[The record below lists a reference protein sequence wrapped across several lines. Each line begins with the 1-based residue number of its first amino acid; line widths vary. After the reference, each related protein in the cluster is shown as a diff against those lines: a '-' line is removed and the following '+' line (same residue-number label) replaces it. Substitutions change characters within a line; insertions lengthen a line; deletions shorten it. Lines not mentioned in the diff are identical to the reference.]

1 VAVTSGPWL
10 LTTLVLVLLRISAVR
25 SGVPAIDE
33 VEVVITVVYAVVL
46 VLTAPLN
53 IVFSR
58 CASDRVYERH
68 PESIAVPLR
77 RALAATLLATAVAGS
92 AAMLVL
98 GVDVRLAVGGAALTV
113 IVGGQWLLLSAAGG
127 LSSPVLILRAF
138 AIGAPVSVVAAAAL
152 SRGFAAGYLYGFAL
166 GQAVTLTWLLFGV
179 LRGLPREED
188 PDASLGPSLSK
199 YRLLGL
205 SALVLQG
212 GIWIDK
218 LVVYFF
224 DGRAT
229 ASAYAACAA
238 LAWLCVVP
246 ASAYL
251 FVQVETSFYRAFRGF
266 YDGIERGAPL
276 RDLDR
281 AADDIDHIVAR
292 TLRTTVALQLAVTAL
307 AMAAARPVIEALGL
321 ANLDP
326 WTVRLLL
333 AGGALHL
340 VCVSATLL
348 LCYFDFQREA
358 LVAGLVLLVGNGLL
372 TAGFHGQLPAGA
384 GYLVAASLSAA
395 TAVLFLRARMATLL
409 RDTYQ
414 SQPYGTE

>member
-1 VAVTSGPWL
+1 VTSGPWL

-25 SGVPAIDE
+25 SGVVAIYD
-33 VEVVITVVYAVVL
+33 VELVITVVYATVL

-58 CASDRVYERH
+58 FASDQVYERRA
-68 PESIAVPLR
+68 ERIAVPLR
-77 RALAATLLATAVAGS
+77 HALAATVLATAAAG
-92 AAMLVL
+92 ALAMLVL
-98 GVDVRLAVGGAALTV
+98 GVGLKLAVGGAALTV
-113 IVGGQWLLLSAAGG
+113 IVGAQWLLLSAAGG
-127 LSSPVLILRAF
+127 LSSPMLILRAF
-138 AIGAPVSVVAAAAL
+138 AVGAPVSVLAAAAL
-152 SRGFAAGYLYGFAL
+152 SRGFTAGYLYGFAF
-166 GQAVTLTWLLFGV
+166 GQAVTLGYLLIGV
-179 LRGLPREED
+179 LRGLPAED
-188 PDASLGPSLSK
+188 DADASLAPSLSQ

-218 LVVYFF
+218 LVVYFL
-224 DGRAT
+224 DGRAA

-266 YDGIERGAPL
+266 YDGIERGARLPE
-276 RDLDR
+276 LDR
-281 AADDIDHIVAR
+281 ATDEIDRIVAR
-292 TLRTTVALQLAVTAL
+292 TLWTTVALQVAVTAL
-307 AMAAARPVIEALGL
+307 AIAAAPAATRALGL
-321 ANLDP
+321 SAVDP

-333 AGGALHL
+333 AGAALHL
-340 VCVSATLL
+340 VCVAAVLL

-358 LVAGLVLLVGNGLL
+358 LAAGLVLLVGNALL

-384 GYLVAASLSAA
+384 GYLAAATLSAA
-395 TAVLFLRARMATLL
+395 AAILFLRARMATLL

-414 SQPYGTE
+414 SQPYGSE